1 MKETETISQTP
12 EQLLQV
18 LDVQIAMK
26 RSQNQ
31 AARRNRAV
39 FLTIGIL
46 VVVIGAA
53 VAFMVLSQMVQEVP
67 RPGPSVQ
74 TER

>member
-18 LDVQIAMK
+18 LDAQIAMK

-31 AARRNRAV
+31 AARRNRAI
-39 FLTIGIL
+39 FLTVGVLVIL
-46 VVVIGAA
+46 VGAM
-53 VAFMVLSQMVQEVP
+53 VAFLVLSQMVQEVP
-67 RPGPSVQ
+67 RRP
-74 TER
+74 

>member
-18 LDVQIAMK
+18 LDAQIAMK
-26 RSQNQ
+26 RSQNE

-39 FLTIGIL
+39 FLTVGIL
-46 VVVIGAA
+46 VIVMGTAA
-53 VAFMVLSQMVQEVP
+53 ALLVLSQMVQDVP
-67 RPGPSVQ
+67 RAGAGIESSQ
-74 TER
+74 